1 MIDIIEGKNPVLELL
16 KGERRVIKIIISK
29 GPKPCK
35 TLAAIEEMARKKN
48 VPIEIISKERF
59 DGMAKT
65 KAHQGVIAQAE
76 SYRYLSLDD
85 FLKKIRNKKDAV
97 VVILDEV
104 TDPQNLGSI
113 IRSGEVFGIDGL
125 IITKMRS
132 APITPATYKA
142 SAGAVEHLDIIQVSS
157 LSGAVKIL
165 KEAGFWIFAVDGRGK
180 QTYRK
185 TDFSGRVCLIL
196 GGESKGVGRLLFETS
211 DFTVR
216 IPMHG
221 KTTSLN
227 VAVAAAIVMSEA
239 TLKSKEDQE
248 GKA

>member
-1 MIDIIEGKNPVLELL
+1 MDVIEGKNPVLELL
-16 KGERRVIKIIISK
+16 KGERKAIKIFISK
-29 GPKPCK
+29 SPKPCK
-35 TLAAIEEMARKKN
+35 TLAAIEELTRKKK
-48 VPIEIISKERF
+48 VPVEIISKERF
-59 DGMAKT
+59 DVIAKT
-65 KAHQGVIAQAE
+65 KVHQGVIAQAE
-76 SYRYLSLDD
+76 SYRYRDLED
-85 FLKKIRNKKDAV
+85 FLDKVKEKPDSI

-113 IRSGEVFGIDGL
+113 IRSAEVFGIDGL
-125 IITKMRS
+125 IITKNRS
-132 APITPATYKA
+132 ASITSTTYKA

-165 KEAGFWIFAVDGRGK
+165 KEAGFWIFAVDGRGE
-180 QTYRK
+180 QTYR
-185 TDFSGRVCLIL
+185 TADLSGRACLIL

-216 IPMHG
+216 IPMYG

-227 VAVAAAIVMSEA
+227 VAVAAAIVMCEA
-239 TLKSKEDQE
+239 STRSREHTE